1 MSRYLIVWPL
11 VILMVAAAIVDD
23 ILIRR
28 TLNIG
33 RTRSGPDD
41 ASGYQSGN
49 EGDRARLFG
58 SAGNNE
64 RILGVLQS
72 LYRFG

>member
-1 MSRYLIVWPL
+1 MTRYLILWPL
-11 VILMVAAAIVDD
+11 VIIMVAAAIVDD

-28 TLNIG
+28 TLDLG
-33 RTRSGPDD
+33 RARSGPDD
-41 ASGYQSGN
+41 ASGDHGGN
-49 EGDRARLFG
+49 EGTRARVFG

>member
-1 MSRYLIVWPL
+1 MSRYLILWPL

-28 TLNIG
+28 TLNIR
-33 RTRSGPDD
+33 RTGSGPDD

-49 EGDRARLFG
+49 EADRARLFG